1 MMDWTDRHCRYFHRL
16 LAPQVRLYTEMVTAA
31 AIVRGDR
38 DRLLAYHPSEHPVD
52 LQLGGSDPA
61 LMAEAAGYVAEAGF
75 DRVNINVGCPS
86 ERVKSGSFGA
96 CLMAEP
102 DVVAACVQGMRET
115 VDLPVTVKS
124 RIGIDQHEDYS
135 FLKTFVE
142 IVAAA
147 GCREF
152 VVHAR
157 KAILSGPSPK
167 QNREVPP
174 LRYEVVHRLK
184 EDFPELV
191 IVINGG
197 IRDLDNARQQLAV
210 MDGVMIG
217 REAYQNPW
225 FLTRIERDLLGG
237 IPPVSRAAVVEAMA
251 PYIRAQ
257 LDAGQRLH
265 SITRHMLGLFSGQ
278 PGARAWR
285 RHLSEEGVRP
295 GAGVATLEAA
305 LERVATAA

>member
-157 KAILSGPSPK
+157 KAILSGLSPK

-210 MDGVMIG
+210 MDGG
-217 REAYQNPW
+217 
-225 FLTRIERDLLGG
+225 DLLGG